1 MQYHLDGYNSGDPAV
16 AKAIALHDPAQMPAQ
31 VDVLIVGCG
40 PAGLTLAAQMAQFS
54 DISVVIADQK
64 DGPLQVGQADGIS
77 CRSIEMF
84 NTFGFAEDVLR
95 EGYWVNET
103 SFWKPDAARP
113 ENITRTQK
121 IEDVEPG
128 LSEFPHVIL
137 NQARVHDFYLRC
149 MANSARRLQP
159 HYERALEA
167 LEVGQGAHP
176 VTARFNG
183 PHGPETVQARYVVG
197 CDGARSTVRRQI
209 GRTLKG
215 EAANKAWGVMDV
227 LAVTDFPDVRLKS
240 VIQSAQQGSVLI
252 IPREGGYMVRMY
264 IELEKLGAG
273 ERAAG
278 RNITIEQ
285 LIAAAGRILHP
296 YVLDVKDVAWWSVY
310 DIGQRLCDRFED
322 DSGHIFI
329 AGDACHTHSPKA
341 GQGMNVSM
349 GDTFN
354 LGWKLASVLRGQS
367 DASLL
372 RTYSDER
379 QQVAQDLIDFD
390 REFARIFSA
399 PPQAGNAAQAS
410 ALQEAFVKAGR
421 FTAGMGVQYRP
432 SAICGDGAH
441 QGLAAGLPVG
451 QRFHSAPVVRLG
463 DARPMELG
471 HVIKADGRWRIFA
484 FAGSADTG
492 AADGALYRFCTWMQD
507 KAASAWLGG
516 ADVGGVDT
524 VVDLRAVM
532 QQGHRDLDLMQMPAV
547 LRPAKGVFGLIDYEK
562 VFCVNPARDIFEMRG
577 INRTE
582 GCVVIVRPD
591 QYVADV
597 LPLGDTSAVAAFFDG
612 VLLSQT

>member
-1 MQYHLDGYNSGDPAV
+1 MQYHLNGYTSGDPHV
-16 AKAIALHDPAQMPAQ
+16 AQAIAAHDPAQMPAQ
-31 VDVLIVGCG
+31 VDVLIIGCG
-40 PAGLTLAAQMAQFS
+40 PAGLTLAAQMAQFP
-54 DISVVIADQK
+54 DISVAIADQK

-103 SFWKPDAARP
+103 AFWKPDPDQPAH
-113 ENITRTQK
+113 ITRTQK
-121 IEDVEPG
+121 IDDVEPG

-149 MANSARRLQP
+149 MANGARRLQP
-159 HYERALEA
+159 HYGRTLNS
-167 LEVGQGAHP
+167 LTVGDGTHP
-176 VTARFNG
+176 VTARFQG
-183 PHGPETVQARYVVG
+183 PNGPETVQARYVVG

-209 GRTLKG
+209 GRRLEG
-215 EAANKAWGVMDV
+215 AAANQAWGVMDV
-227 LAVTDFPDVRLKS
+227 LALTDFPDVRLKS
-240 VIQSAQQGSVLI
+240 VIQSAEAGSVLI

-264 IELEKLGAG
+264 IELDKLGAD

-296 YVLDVKDVAWWSVY
+296 YTLDVKDVAWWSVY

-354 LGWKLASVLRGQS
+354 LGWKLAAVLRGQS

-390 REFARIFSA
+390 RDFARIFSA
-399 PPQAGNAAQAS
+399 PPQPGNAAQAS
-410 ALQEAFVKAGR
+410 MLQEAFIKAGR

-432 SAICGDGAH
+432 SMICSAGTH
-441 QGLAAGLPVG
+441 QALAAGLPVG

-471 HVIKADGRWRIFA
+471 HVIQADGRWRLFA
-484 FAGSADTG
+484 FAGANDTG
-492 AADGALYRFCTWMQD
+492 AAGGALHRLCTWAQD
-507 KAASAWLGG
+507 AVQAWGDG
-516 ADVGGVDT
+516 DADAVI
-524 VVDLRAVM
+524 DLRAVM
-532 QQGHRDLDLMQMPAV
+532 PQRHRDLDLMQMPSI
-547 LRPAKGVFGLIDYEK
+547 LRPAKGRFGLIDYEK
-562 VFCVNPARDIFEMRG
+562 VFCADPAHDIFDMRG
-577 INRTE
+577 IDRSA

-597 LPLGDTSAVAAFFDG
+597 LPMGDTDALAAFFDG
-612 VLLSQT
+612 VFVARA